1 MASAKAL
8 LRRVRSGSS
17 LKPGMGVHPEE
28 EADGVESF
36 GSVTGA
42 AGLGDSRSERGS
54 GARSKGA
61 MMERIA
67 RGLDSGF

>member
-28 EADGVESF
+28 ETGGVESL
-36 GSVTGA
+36 GSVAGA
-42 AGLGDSRSERGS
+42 AVMGDGRNERG
-54 GARSKGA
+54 RSKAA
-61 MMERIA
+61 MMERLA
-67 RGLDSGF
+67 RGLDSGL